1 MSNILFSSDNLQTF
15 IYVAGNE
22 TILDISEKF
31 NVPPHFIIKDNGLK
45 REIVEGDVLIIKKR
59 DGVKKLQPFDMPYDK
74 EAEKIKR
81 INDVTVLYPFLSVV
95 TKDD

>member
-1 MSNILFSSDNLQTF
+1 MTNILFSSDNLQTF

-31 NVPPHFIIKDNGLK
+31 NVPPHFIIKDNRLK
-45 REIVEGDVLIIKKR
+45 GEVSEGDVLIIKKR
-59 DGVKKLQPFDMPYDK
+59 DGVKKLDLSNMPCGL
-74 EAEKIKR
+74 EAEKLKQ
-81 INDVTVLYPFLSVV
+81 INGVVSLYPFLTVA